1 MTKDIQVLK
10 DTDPILFSLQR
21 QNEQGEAMVRL
32 YQEMK
37 GIKNDVT
44 QMKSDIKEEYERFN
58 QSVERMEN
66 SIELQGSDADAIKS
80 IVHKKAHAIA
90 KVKYPDIEEFG
101 AEYRELVGYARR
113 EVYKNLKKHFNV
125 NSYTRIR
132 HLDAEK
138 AIAFV
143 ESIVLGKSFLKNY
156 EQWRMQRIKKRQRE
170 QEILKNEK
178 GLN

>member
-1 MTKDIQVLK
+1 
-10 DTDPILFSLQR
+10 
-21 QNEQGEAMVRL
+21 
-32 YQEMK
+32 
-37 GIKNDVT
+37 
-44 QMKSDIKEEYERFN
+44 
-58 QSVERMEN
+58 
-66 SIELQGSDADAIKS
+66 
-80 IVHKKAHAIA
+80 KKAHAIA

-178 GLN
+178 GLNYSISIGREINGATRENIIKFRSGGNGR

>member
-1 MTKDIQVLK
+1 MSKDIQVLK
-10 DTDPILFSLQR
+10 ESDPILFSLQR

-37 GIKNDVT
+37 EIKSDVT
-44 QMKSDIKEEYERFN
+44 QMKSDIKEEYVRFN

-66 SIELQGSDADAIKS
+66 SIELQGTDADRIKS

-90 KVKYPDIEEFG
+90 KVKYPDTKEFG
-101 AEYRELVGYARR
+101 AEYLELVGYARR
-113 EVYKNLKKHFNV
+113 EVYKSLKKHFNV

-143 ESIVLGKSFLKNY
+143 ESIVLGQELLGRY
-156 EQWRMQRIKKRQRE
+156 EQWRYDRIKKQQRE
-170 QEILKNEK
+170 KGLVKNEK
-178 GLN
+178 RRN

>member
-1 MTKDIQVLK
+1 
-10 DTDPILFSLQR
+10 
-21 QNEQGEAMVRL
+21 MVSL

-37 GIKNDVT
+37 GSKNDVS

-58 QSVERMEN
+58 QSVERIKN
-66 SIELQGSDADAIKS
+66 SIELEGSDADEIKY
-80 IVHKKAHAIA
+80 IVNKKAHAIA

-143 ESIVLGKSFLKNY
+143 ESIVLG
-156 EQWRMQRIKKRQRE
+156 
-170 QEILKNEK
+170 
-178 GLN
+178 